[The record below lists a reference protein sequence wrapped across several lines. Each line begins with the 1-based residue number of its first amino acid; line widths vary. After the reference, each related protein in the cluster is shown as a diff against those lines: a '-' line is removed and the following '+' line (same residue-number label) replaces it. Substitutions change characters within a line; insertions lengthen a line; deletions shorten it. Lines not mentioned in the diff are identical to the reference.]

1 MDSQVL
7 ATDHVTKLM
16 CASPVVFNHQYHN
29 CIAVR
34 EAHLKLVNIDGIWQ
48 VVLFAAPDTAFLKT
62 MFDWLSRDVRQI
74 WNLS

>member
-16 CASPVVFNHQYHN
+16 CTSPVVFNHQHHN

-34 EAHLKLVNIDGIWQ
+34 EAHLKLVNIDGKWQ
-48 VVLFAAPDTAFLKT
+48 VVLFAVLTLLFLKT
-62 MFDWLSRDVRQI
+62 CLIGYQGM
-74 WNLS
+74 